1 MSRFAAMMAIIFDVR
16 QRGGALAASLSS
28 RLEVESATIERVARR
43 LDAGLSL
50 TASSGAGQDEGCPE
64 PTPRTPLPSPLRKGS
79 YRRLTPISSMTS

>member
-1 MSRFAAMMAIIFDVR
+1 MSRFAALMAIIFDVR

-50 TASSGAGQDEGCPE
+50 TASSGAGQDEGCPA
-64 PTPRTPLPSPLRKGS
+64 LGQAYQAKYGVAVACQK
-79 YRRLTPISSMTS
+79 